1 LNKNNIF
8 NYLAN
13 KYWIGI
19 FFLGLIFI
27 IDKPFLKREGF
38 VILAVICVLL
48 AISQVISFNSLAR
61 TKPSTHSV
69 IKQTKIIFMLIIAL
83 FLNQVTNMYA
93 IISIFFIFYGGLL
106 ITRKEI
112 EESSNKKDTLT
123 GIFLCLTTPLFA
135 ITISYLLEYAFN
147 LNYFSPSTYSI
158 FSILTIIILFNSP
171 IFKKNKSQ
179 KQNIS
184 QFTKKELYLLQ
195 LAGVLSIGVNI
206 TNALAIKQM
215 GVVFTE
221 IISALAPIVI
231 LIFAVLSKQEKL
243 TLTRVLGVVVTI
255 TGVVIFIVS
264 S

>member
-1 LNKNNIF
+1 MWAVIRVLAYSIEVNINKKLLNKNNIF

-93 IISIFFIFYGGLL
+93 ILSIFFIFYGGLL
-106 ITRKEI
+106 LTRKEI

-123 GIFLCLTTPLFA
+123 GIFFM
-135 ITISYLLEYAFN
+135 FN
-147 LNYFSPSTYSI
+147 YT
-158 FSILTIIILFNSP
+158 
-171 IFKKNKSQ
+171 
-179 KQNIS
+179 
-184 QFTKKELYLLQ
+184 
-195 LAGVLSIGVNI
+195 
-206 TNALAIKQM
+206 
-215 GVVFTE
+215 
-221 IISALAPIVI
+221 
-231 LIFAVLSKQEKL
+231 
-243 TLTRVLGVVVTI
+243 
-255 TGVVIFIVS
+255 FICYYNFIPFRICF
-264 S
+264 